1 LKPINYLAVA
11 ALALFTSTSVAQQS
25 STIKKS
31 KKTLVWNDEFN
42 KNGLPD
48 TSKWVYE
55 EGFMRNKESQYYTA
69 RPENCFVKNGKLTIR
84 SLKENYKTAAYT
96 SASINTFGKKAFTG
110 DFRIEIKAK
119 LPEGK
124 GIWPALWMMG
134 TNIHEV
140 NWPKCFEF
148 DIMEYVGKDPNT
160 IYGTFHWWESGDKDN
175 NKKAGTTIKMYD
187 LHTKFHVYAIE
198 RKGDTVSLFIDNK
211 EFYTLAAPPNA
222 YEGSFHGPVYLLMN
236 TAIGGTGHGPIDD
249 SIFPQEFVIDYV
261 RAYQLD

>member
-84 SLKENYKTAAYT
+84 LQHIPPQ
-96 SASINTFGKKAFTG
+96 ASIHLVKKHLRATF
-110 DFRIEIKAK
+110 
-119 LPEGK
+119 
-124 GIWPALWMMG
+124 
-134 TNIHEV
+134 V
-140 NWPKCFEF
+140 
-148 DIMEYVGKDPNT
+148 
-160 IYGTFHWWESGDKDN
+160 
-175 NKKAGTTIKMYD
+175 
-187 LHTKFHVYAIE
+187 
-198 RKGDTVSLFIDNK
+198 
-211 EFYTLAAPPNA
+211 
-222 YEGSFHGPVYLLMN
+222 
-236 TAIGGTGHGPIDD
+236 
-249 SIFPQEFVIDYV
+249 
-261 RAYQLD
+261 